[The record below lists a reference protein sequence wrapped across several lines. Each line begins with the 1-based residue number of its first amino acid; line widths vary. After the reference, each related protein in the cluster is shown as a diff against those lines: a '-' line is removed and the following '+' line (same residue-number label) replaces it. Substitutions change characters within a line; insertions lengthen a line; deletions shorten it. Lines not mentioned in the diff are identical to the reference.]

1 MANTFG
7 RLAKI
12 LEKSYK
18 HDPSKLTPDTR
29 LDELGV
35 DSLGV
40 GLMLFDAED
49 EFGIKFS
56 RDPGP
61 LTTVGDVIAYIDAV
75 ISEQKGRAETRDS
88 SSLAGS

>member
-12 LEKSYK
+12 LAKSYS

-35 DSLGV
+35 DSLGI

-61 LTTVGDVIAYIDAV
+61 LTTVGDVISYIDEV
-75 ISEQKGRAETRDS
+75 ISEQQGGTGMRDS
-88 SSLAGS
+88 ASLARP